1 MKCGRGT
8 GNPDLL
14 LFNWTVFFIGL
25 FFTTAVFEKSAEDMY
40 RVFGGGCLQV
50 FLDTFGKKHRPRRR
64 SLRTSF
70 SRAHGL
76 SRFAPLALRLQ
87 QRVALARS
95 TRELLPQPL
104 WRCFLI

>member
-1 MKCGRGT
+1 MKCGRDS

-50 FLDTFGKKHRPRRR
+50 FLDTFGKKNTELQALRSCSWLEQTLAPRRR
-64 SLRTSF
+64 S
-70 SRAHGL
+70 
-76 SRFAPLALRLQ
+76 LRLQ

-104 WRCFLI
+104 WRC

>member
-1 MKCGRGT
+1 MKCGRDS

-50 FLDTFGKKHRPRRR
+50 FLDTFGKKHRVASPAVLLMARANSRPTQTQPSAAATRR
-64 SLRTSF
+64 T
-70 SRAHGL
+70 
-76 SRFAPLALRLQ
+76 
-87 QRVALARS
+87 
-95 TRELLPQPL
+95 T
-104 WRCFLI
+104 